1 MGLKRLLSVALAIG
15 LAVLPGCSS
24 ADKDAREY
32 PLQGQILSVT
42 PDHKEA
48 NVKHEEIKGFM
59 PAMTMPYKVRDAKEF
74 EGLAEGDLITATLVV
89 VSNDAY
95 LKGVKKT
102 GNAPVE
108 KPPEEQPITAS
119 SGFELLKDGQPVP
132 TMPFIDQDGNKI
144 DFRQEFEGKA
154 VALTFTYT
162 SCPLPTFCPLMDR
175 NFAAMQERL
184 EADPAFKG
192 HLVTVS
198 IDPLTDKPPVLKKHA
213 AKVGANPET
222 WTFLTGDRDD
232 IDKFAARFGLNTA
245 RAMENQKDITHNLR
259 TVIIDRQGNLVKGF
273 IGNEWTP
280 DQLLADMKVL
290 VGVD

>member
-1 MGLKRLLSVALAIG
+1 MKHLMCSVLAIS
-15 LAVLPGCSS
+15 LAVLPGCTGG
-24 ADKDAREY
+24 DEDAREY
-32 PLQGQILSVT
+32 QLQGQILAVT

-74 EGLAEGDLITATLVV
+74 ERLAAGDLITATLVV

-95 LKGVKKT
+95 LKDVKKT

-108 KPPEEQPITAS
+108 KPPEEQPMTAS
-119 SGFELLKDGQPVP
+119 SGFELLKEGQPIP
-132 TMPFIDQDGNKI
+132 TMTFIDQDGNKI
-144 DFRQEFEGKA
+144 DFRRHFEGKA
-154 VALTFTYT
+154 LALTFTYT
-162 SCPLPTFCPLMDR
+162 SCPMPTFCPLMDR

-213 AKVGANPET
+213 AKVGAHPQT
-222 WTFLTGDRDD
+222 WTFLTGDRDE
-232 IDKFAARFGLNTA
+232 IDKFAMRLGLSA
-245 RAMENQKDITHNLR
+245 QRAMENQKDITHTLR
-259 TVIIDRQGNLVKGF
+259 TAIVDRQGNLVKVF
-273 IGNEWTP
+273 VGNEWTP
-280 DQLLADMKVL
+280 DQVLADMKFL